1 MQVRALG
8 VVNFSQRGT
17 TIAGLANSWPDC
29 HSLPPKPALVGV
41 PGVGAACS
49 FLTRCAPMPRYFF
62 NVHFA
67 HHVARDPVGVE
78 VADLVEAVNQAR
90 KARAEI
96 MHEDE
101 LAQLWLEIVDER
113 GLVLARVGA

>member
-1 MQVRALG
+1 
-8 VVNFSQRGT
+8 
-17 TIAGLANSWPDC
+17 
-29 HSLPPKPALVGV
+29 
-41 PGVGAACS
+41 
-49 FLTRCAPMPRYFF
+49 MPRYFF

-78 VADLVEAVNQAR
+78 VANLVEAVNQAR
-90 KARAEI
+90 KARTEI

-113 GLVLARVGA
+113 GLVLARVGSSEV